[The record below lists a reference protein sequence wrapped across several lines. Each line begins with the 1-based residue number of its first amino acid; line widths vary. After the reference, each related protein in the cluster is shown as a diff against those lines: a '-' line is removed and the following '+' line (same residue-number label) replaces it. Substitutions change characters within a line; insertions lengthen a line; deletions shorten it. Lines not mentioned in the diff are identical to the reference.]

1 MSIYMQL
8 LFKVGKDSEL
18 DEVCLNDLVQVYS
31 LWMWYISLKEGKMF
45 YINVTLIGKF
55 DAISGNT
62 MRNQIKI

>member
-18 DEVCLNDLVQVYS
+18 DEVCLNNLVQVYS

-55 DAISGNT
+55 GAISGNIV
-62 MRNQIKI
+62 RNQIKL

>member
-18 DEVCLNDLVQVYS
+18 DEVCLNNLVQVYS

>member
-62 MRNQIKI
+62 VRNQIKI